1 MDTEFVNKIV
11 EQVISALG
19 QQGPAAQPVQPIGPD
34 APPCKISKP
43 TDGHLSASE
52 TRRANCPETRIA
64 SPPTIGLIIDRPEE
78 KVRSIVDSLSREQI
92 DFARFDRSSCWM
104 ENLRSMCQ
112 AVTSGELVAGVVIM
126 PWAADAM
133 VLANKIKG
141 VRAVQGTR
149 IESVKAGLRRFGA
162 NVLILEHAASTFH
175 ELRTMIRVFAKDRSN
190 QATSRH
196 GESPVATGLLLKA
209 VSREETS

>member
-1 MDTEFVNKIV
+1 MDAEFVNKIV

-19 QQGPAAQPVQPIGPD
+19 RQGDTTPQPETPLPKTRESTD
-34 APPCKISKP
+34 NKP
-43 TDGHLSASE
+43 TERSPSALE
-52 TRRANCPETRIA
+52 TRSAR
-64 SPPTIGLIIDRPEE
+64 PPTIGLIIDRPEE

-92 DFARFDRSSCWM
+92 DFARFDQSSCWM
-104 ENLRSMCQ
+104 ENLRLMCQ

-126 PWAADAM
+126 SWAADAM
-133 VLANKIKG
+133 VLTNKIKG
-141 VRAVQGTR
+141 IRAVQGTR

-175 ELRTMIRVFAKDRSN
+175 EMRTMIRVFAKDRSN
-190 QATSRH
+190 QATS
-196 GESPVATGLLLKA
+196 GLLLSA